1 MTDSPLSPPTLAN
14 ERARRRESFLHGYIP
29 PRDPVV
35 DPSVV
40 FHRETDPVDAVSFEV
55 IRSKL
60 WNLNLDHGDTIRR
73 ISGSHIV
80 VEGYDFN
87 CAIASEIG
95 DAVTLCP
102 YSMFF
107 AGFADEVIKWTLE
120 HRSMNVGIRDG
131 DVFLQ
136 DDPWIGSNHAMDT
149 AVFGPVFV
157 EGKLFAWLFNCVHQR
172 ELGGTRPGGFIQE
185 ARDCHSEP
193 TFMPPIKLVENDV
206 IREDVADAWTR
217 RSRLPE
223 LMALELKSQVA
234 GFRMARERLLALVA
248 RYGARAI
255 KGTMNKMVDDTA
267 RVVGARLAS
276 LPDAVW
282 RDERYVSGANPGDR
296 RLFKLV
302 LVFEK
307 RGDRLRVSNVGTD
320 PATGSFNVTP
330 GVFRAAVLNGLLPVL
345 AFDQML
351 CAAGVLRQVDF
362 EFARGSITAA
372 SHPSAVGTSMSSV
385 ATVGHA
391 HGLGS
396 KMVSGHE
403 ELARHAFASSAMHTM
418 STTAPSWRDARGNL
432 VGDAILDMLAGGT
445 GAFAHRDG
453 IDFGGCTF
461 AVANRMSDVEKAE
474 QHIPLLYLFRR
485 ELAASGGH
493 GRFRGGV
500 TYSCAWVG
508 HGEGSESAAMH
519 ATGFAKSVTM
529 GQGIAG
535 GFPGTGG
542 YHWHATDTGI
552 QRELAEGRVPGSP
565 EALRALAPHGEY
577 LGLRQ
582 DNRLSRDDLFELLPN
597 PGAGWGDTLER
608 EATLVAADVAAERL
622 SFAQAE
628 SLYGV
633 VLKPDGGPDLAA
645 TAARREALR
654 RERLEQARPPRA
666 PLAGVSSKASAVARA
681 LEGVAIHGGA
691 GERSLACA
699 GCGQRLGA
707 GSAGYRRGC
716 CELELP
722 LGEIGSEFLSP
733 ADEIGE
739 ALCLRRY
746 LCPGCGSVLDAEVCR
761 PQDEPSLDLQ
771 LLD

>member
-1 MTDSPLSPPTLAN
+1 MTTPEVPSLAN

-29 PRDPVV
+29 PREPVV

-40 FHRETDPVDAVSFEV
+40 FHRETEPVDAVSFEV

-87 CAIASEIG
+87 CAITDELG

-136 DDPWIGSNHAMDT
+136 DDPWVGSNHAMDT
-149 AVFGPVFV
+149 AVFGPIFV

-234 GFRMARERLLALVA
+234 GFRTARDRLLALIA

-282 RDERYVSGANPGDR
+282 RDERYVAGANPGDS

-307 RGDRLRVSNVGTD
+307 RGDRLRVSNEGTD

-345 AFDQML
+345 AFDQVL

-362 EFARGSITAA
+362 DYVRGAITTA

-391 HGLGS
+391 HGLAS
-396 KMVSGHE
+396 KMVSGHD
-403 ELARHAFASSAMHTM
+403 ELAGHAFASSAMHTM

-432 VGDAILDMLAGGT
+432 VGDAILDMLAGSI

-485 ELAASGGH
+485 ELSNSGGH
-493 GRFRGGV
+493 GRYRGGV

-508 HGEGSESAAMH
+508 HGLGSESAAMH

-529 GQGIAG
+529 GLGIAG

-542 YHWHATDTGI
+542 YHWHATQTAV

-565 EALRALAPHGEY
+565 EQLHALAPHGEY

-582 DNRLSRDDLFELLPN
+582 DNRLTQDDLFELLPN
-597 PGAGWGDTLER
+597 PAAGWGDTLDR
-608 EATLVAADVAAERL
+608 EPALVAEDVATDRL
-622 SFAQAE
+622 SLALAT

-633 VLKPDGGPDLAA
+633 VLGAGGQPDIEA
-645 TAARREALR
+645 TTARRMALR
-654 RERLEQARPPRA
+654 RERLAQARAPRTPRA
-666 PLAGVSSKASAVARA
+666 GAPLTGPPVARV
-681 LEGVAIHGGA
+681 LEGVAIQGVA
-691 GERSLACA
+691 SARELVCA
-699 GCGQRLGA
+699 RCGHRLGA
-707 GSAGYRRGC
+707 GASGYRRGC
-716 CELELP
+716 CELEL
-722 LGEIGSEFLSP
+722 LLEAIGSEFLP
-733 ADEIGE
+733 PTAEVGE

-746 LCPGCGSVLDAEVCR
+746 LCPGCGVVLDAEICR
-761 PQDEPSLDLQ
+761 PRDEPSVDVQ

>member
-1 MTDSPLSPPTLAN
+1 MIESPLSPPTLAN
-14 ERARRRESFLHGYIP
+14 ERQRRRESFLYGYIP

-35 DPSVV
+35 DPSVA
-40 FHRETDPVDAVSFEV
+40 FHRETEPVDAVNYEV

-60 WNLNLDHGDTIRR
+60 WNLNVDHGDTIRR

-87 CAIASEIG
+87 CAITNELG

-107 AGFADEVIKWTLE
+107 AGFADEVVKWTLE

-157 EGKLFAWLFNCVHQR
+157 DGKLFAWLFNCVHQR

-206 IREDVADAWTR
+206 IREDIADAWTR

-234 GFRMARERLLALVA
+234 GFRMARERLLALVD

-276 LPDAVW
+276 LPDAIW

-296 RLFKLV
+296 RLLKLV
-302 LVFEK
+302 LEFEK

-320 PATGSFNVTP
+320 PATGAFNVTP
-330 GVFRAAVLNGLLPVL
+330 GVFRAAVLNGLLPAL
-345 AFDQML
+345 AFDQVL

-362 EFARGSITAA
+362 EYARGSITGA
-372 SHPSAVGTSMSSV
+372 SHPSAVGTSMCSV

-391 HGLGS
+391 HLLAS
-396 KMVSGHE
+396 KMISGHE
-403 ELARHAFASSAMHTM
+403 ELATHAFASSAMHTM

-445 GAFAHRDG
+445 GAFSFRDG

-474 QHIPLLYLFRR
+474 QHIPMLYLFRR
-485 ELAASGGH
+485 ELGASGGH
-493 GRFRGGV
+493 GRHRGGV

-508 HGEGSESAAMH
+508 HGPGSESAAMH

-542 YHWHATDTGI
+542 YHWHATDTRI
-552 QRELAEGRVPGSP
+552 QQELAEGRIPGSH
-565 EALRALAPHGEY
+565 EALKAMAPHGQY

-582 DNRLSRDDLFELLPN
+582 DNRLSKDDVFELLPN

-608 EATLVAADVAAERL
+608 EPARVAADVAAERL
-622 SFAQAE
+622 SVEHAGA
-628 SLYGV
+628 LYGV
-633 VLKPDGGPDLAA
+633 VLGPDGQPDPER
-645 TAARREALR
+645 TRARREALR
-654 RERLEQARPPRA
+654 RDRLAEARAPRA
-666 PLAGVSSKASAVARA
+666 PIAGVLPKTPAVTRA
-681 LEGVAIHGGA
+681 LEGVAVHGGP
-691 GERSLACA
+691 GTRVLACA
-699 GCGQRLGA
+699 HCGQRLGA
-707 GSAGYRRGC
+707 GVDGYRRGC
-716 CELELP
+716 CELDLP
-722 LGEIGSEFLSP
+722 LAEIGSEFLSP

-739 ALCLRRY
+739 ALVLRRY
-746 LCPGCGSVLDAEVCR
+746 LCPGCGSVLDSELRR
-761 PQDEPSLDLQ
+761 PQDEPSVDLR